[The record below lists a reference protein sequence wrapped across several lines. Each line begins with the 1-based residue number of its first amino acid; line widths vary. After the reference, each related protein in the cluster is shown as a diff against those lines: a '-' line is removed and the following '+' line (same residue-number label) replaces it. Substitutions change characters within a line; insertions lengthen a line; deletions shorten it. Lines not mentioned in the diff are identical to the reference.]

1 MTLDRLQPDSE
12 VCYRCNMRR
21 KSTTKRSAKKDPLL
35 RLYQA
40 ALREE
45 GLSRSDLE
53 AFVAVEIAP
62 PAVRP
67 RDVAARAIRNAVR
80 EAMREYVEKHAKT
93 LERT

>member
-1 MTLDRLQPDSE
+1 
-12 VCYRCNMRR
+12 MRK

-35 RLYQA
+35 RRYQA
-40 ALREE
+40 ALREDRP
-45 GLSRSDLE
+45 SRGDLE
-53 AFVAVEIAP
+53 AFAGVEIAP